1 MATGFMPRI
10 IAVLLLGAAALAAH
24 AQNVALVG
32 VIGERA
38 AILSFDGGEP
48 KTVRVGQQW
57 KGVSVLAVDSEQAT
71 IEIAGKKR
79 VLARG
84 QHFGVATADHQI
96 ATLAA
101 DSRGHFVADAAING
115 VPVRMLVDTGATTI
129 ALPAAEA
136 TRLGIDYRKG
146 ERGMS
151 RTAGGPVTVWRV
163 RFDSVRI
170 GTIELAGVE

>member
-1 MATGFMPRI
+1 MATGFMPHF
-10 IAVLLLGAAALAAH
+10 IAVLLLAAAALPAR

-57 KGVSVLAVDSEQAT
+57 KGVSVLAVEREQAT

-84 QHFGVATADHQI
+84 QHFGLVAASDPQI
-96 ATLAA
+96 ATLSA
-101 DSRGHFVADAAING
+101 
-115 VPVRMLVDTGATTI
+115 
-129 ALPAAEA
+129 
-136 TRLGIDYRKG
+136 
-146 ERGMS
+146 
-151 RTAGGPVTVWRV
+151 
-163 RFDSVRI
+163 
-170 GTIELAGVE
+170 